1 MTPSPKSAAYYS
13 GRIYRII
20 WGVSGFL
27 LTILGIYI
35 VFYGVVDLLIRIVAG
50 ALITVLGVNAVW
62 SAIQSKQSW
71 LAVLVLFIP

>member
-13 GRIYRII
+13 GRIYRSV
-20 WGVSGFL
+20 WAVAGLFLAVLGF
-27 LTILGIYI
+27 YI